1 MSETGQNK
9 KVQLH
14 TYGCKVNTYDTGLL
28 QKRLSAKGYDFTQDA
43 PEVHIFNTCAVTA
56 EATKDAIREVRRV
69 RAKNPNAKI
78 IVTGCSAQVD
88 GESLDSLAEADLI
101 IANSHK
107 GSLETILETHLE
119 AKKNGLQ
126 TEKVFRSNIFR
137 KDDLEAGGGKEAGHT
152 RAFVKIQD
160 GCNQFCTYCVIPF
173 ARGKSRSIT
182 IDELVTK
189 INELSASGTQE
200 VVLTGVHIGDYE
212 DDSRLGPNGK
222 LKLGLEALVAEV
234 LARTSIPRIR
244 LSSLEPIEL
253 TEELLQLYERDER
266 LCRHFHMSIQSANTR
281 VLQAMRRKYTAQDVE
296 KSLKAIAE
304 RLPGSFVGMDVIVG
318 FPDETHEEFEDTYF
332 RLASLPWS
340 RIHVFPYSER
350 PGTKA
355 AQIEQ
360 TVERSE
366 KALRAMRLRDLSSTR
381 YREIADSQVGA
392 YKQAVVL
399 KSQRKSLKTQ
409 SVTLA
414 PSGLS
419 RDYWPVKFEVNDVE
433 LSMLNDLVGKEVYV
447 RITGFDDTQASR
459 MDGVLVGKPDF
470 EMSGHARTANA
481 SAT

>member
-1 MSETGQNK
+1 MSDLVTSK
-9 KVQLH
+9 HTVQLH
-14 TYGCKVNTYDTGLL
+14 THGCKVNTYDTGLL
-28 QKRLSAKGYDFTQDA
+28 QKRLKSKGYQFTQESPA
-43 PEVHIFNTCAVTA
+43 VHIFNTCAVTA
-56 EATKDAIREVRRV
+56 EATKEAIKEVRRL
-69 RAKNPNAKI
+69 RNKNPNAKI

-88 GESLDSLAEADLI
+88 GASLDSLAEADLI

-107 GSLETILETHLE
+107 GLLEEILESHLRGE
-119 AKKNGLQ
+119 T

-137 KDDLEAGGGKEAGHT
+137 KDDLEAGGGEEAVHT

-173 ARGKSRSIT
+173 ARGKSRSIP
-182 IDELVTK
+182 IDELVAK
-189 INELSASGTQE
+189 INSLSERGTKE

-212 DDSRLGPNGK
+212 DDTRENQ
-222 LKLGLEALVAEV
+222 KLGLEKLVAEV

-253 TEELLQLYERDER
+253 TEELLKLYERDER

-281 VLQAMRRKYTAQDVE
+281 ILHAMRRKYSAEDVE
-296 KSLKAIAE
+296 KSLLSIAE

-318 FPDETHEEFEDTYF
+318 FPTETHEEFEDTFF
-332 RLASLPWS
+332 RLAKLPWS

-355 AQIEQ
+355 SQLTEEI
-360 TVERSE
+360 TKSE
-366 KALRAMRLRDLSSTR
+366 KSLRAMRLRELSSSR
-381 YREIADSQVGA
+381 YREIASSQMGE
-392 YKQAVVL
+392 YKQAVIL
-399 KSQRKSLKTQ
+399 KGQRAKP
-409 SVTLA
+409 V

-419 RDYWPVKFEVNDVE
+419 RDYWPVKFDVSDSNE
-433 LSMLNDLVGKEVYV
+433 ITLLNDLIGKEVYV
-447 RITGFDDTQASR
+447 RITGFDDTQESR

-470 EMSGHARTANA
+470 EMSGYARTANA